1 MIIVEMEC
9 IAGVEGAHLHICY
22 AEMVSCH
29 FRQND
34 SLTGKAARR

>member
-1 MIIVEMEC
+1 MEC
-9 IAGVEGAHLHICY
+9 IAGVEGAHLRICY

-29 FRQND
+29 FRRHD